1 MRHRVAALITGKR
14 SAWAVIVLGL
24 VLIGVVMSLG
34 AGTRQATPTDSL
46 PRGYDSTAAAE
57 LREQLPEQDGTQA
70 LVLFTA
76 DEGTIDKAELPELA
90 KAAGLGEDATVVP
103 SEDGTAAITFVPI
116 ETTDSPKI
124 RDAVRDLRADLGERT
139 PDGITAE
146 VTGPAGITA
155 DLAAVFDGAD
165 TRLLLSTA
173 SIVAVLLIL
182 TYRSPVLW
190 IIPLTVIGVGDRTA
204 TVAAT
209 QILERLGMT
218 WDDSTTGILSVLVF
232 GAGTN
237 YALLLM
243 SRYRDALRVTEDR
256 REALTEALAKTFEP
270 VLASATTVVVG
281 VLCLLLSLTPGTRGL
296 GLASAIGIVIAV
308 LSALVML
315 PAVLSL
321 FGRWVFWPK
330 VPHAGETTLSDGRSL
345 WRRIGDAVARRPS
358 VFVGGAV
365 VLLAVMSAGV
375 FSVRLG
381 LPQSEQFLDKPEAIV
396 AAERLAESFPAGSS
410 DPAVIVTR
418 ADPTEV
424 TKVAEGVDGIESVRP
439 GASGDG
445 VSELQAV
452 LPGQP
457 DSQEAEDAVVA
468 LRAAIADAD
477 LADTHVGGTTAE
489 AVDVGDGAQRD
500 RLLILPLI
508 LGLVLVALIALL
520 RSLVAPLVLIATV
533 MATNFAAIG
542 VSWWIFTKVF
552 GFSALDQITVL
563 YAFLFLVALGVD
575 YNIFLVTRAKEETRE
590 HGTREGMLR
599 ALAATGGVITSAGI
613 LLAAVFAVLGV
624 LPLVVLAQIGV
635 IICIGV
641 LLDTLLV
648 RTVVVPAITLLLGD
662 RFWWPRKVS

>member
-1 MRHRVAALITGKR
+1 MRHRVAALITGRR

-24 VLIGVVMSLG
+24 VLIGFVMSLG

-46 PRGYDSTAAAE
+46 SRGYDSTAAAE

-76 DEGTIDKAELPELA
+76 DDGTIDKAELPELA

-124 RDAVRDLRADLGERT
+124 RDAVRDLRAELDERT
-139 PDGITAE
+139 PEGITAE

-308 LSALVML
+308 LSALVLL

-321 FGRWVFWPK
+321 FGRWIFWPK

-365 VLLAVMSAGV
+365 VLLVAMSAGV

-381 LPQSEQFLDKPEAIV
+381 LTQSEQFLDKPEAIV

-410 DPAVIVTR
+410 DPAVIVTK
-418 ADPTEV
+418 ADPKEV
-424 TKVAEGVDGIESVRP
+424 TTVAEGVDGIESVRP

-477 LADTHVGGTTAE
+477 LTDTYVGGTTAE

-508 LGLVLVALIALL
+508 LGLVLVALVALL
-520 RSLVAPLVLIATV
+520 RSLVAPLVLITTV
-533 MATNFAAIG
+533 MSTNFAAIG
-542 VSWWIFTKVF
+542 VSWWIFTKIF
-552 GFSALDQITVL
+552 GFTALDQITVL

-648 RTVVVPAITLLLGD
+648 RTVVVPAITLMLGD
-662 RFWWPRKVS
+662 RFWWPRRVS

>member
-1 MRHRVAALITGKR
+1 MRHRVAALITGRR

-24 VLIGVVMSLG
+24 VLIGLVMSLG
-34 AGTRQATPTDSL
+34 AGERQATPTDSL

-57 LREQLPEQDGTQA
+57 LREQLPEQDGAQA

-76 DEGTIDKAELPELA
+76 DDGTIDKAELPELA

-124 RDAVRDLRADLGERT
+124 RDAVRDLRAELDERT
-139 PDGITAE
+139 PEGITAE

-190 IIPLTVIGVGDRTA
+190 IIPLTVIGAGDRTA

-209 QILERLGMT
+209 QVLERLGMT

-308 LSALVML
+308 LSALVLL

-410 DPAVIVTR
+410 DPAVIVTT
-418 ADPTEV
+418 ADPKEV
-424 TKVAEGVDGIESVRP
+424 TRVAEGVDGIESVRP

-477 LADTHVGGTTAE
+477 LADTYVGGTTAE

>member
-1 MRHRVAALITGKR
+1 
-14 SAWAVIVLGL
+14 
-24 VLIGVVMSLG
+24 MSLG
-34 AGTRQATPTDSL
+34 AGERQATPTDSL

-90 KAAGLGEDATVVP
+90 RAAGLREDATVVP

-209 QILERLGMT
+209 QVLERLGMT

-308 LSALVML
+308 LSALVLL

-418 ADPTEV
+418 ADPAEV

-477 LADTHVGGTTAE
+477 LTDTYVGGTTAE

-520 RSLVAPLVLIATV
+520 RSLVAPLVLITTV

>member
-24 VLIGVVMSLG
+24 VLIGFVMSLG
-34 AGTRQATPTDSL
+34 AGERQATPTDSL

-124 RDAVRDLRADLGERT
+124 RDAVRDLRAELDERT

-173 SIVAVLLIL
+173 SVVAVLLIL

-209 QILERLGMT
+209 QVLERLGMT

-308 LSALVML
+308 LSALVLL

-375 FSVRLG
+375 VSVRLG

-418 ADPTEV
+418 ADPAEV
-424 TKVAEGVDGIESVRP
+424 SKVAEGVDGIESVRP

-552 GFSALDQITVL
+552 GFTALDQITVL

-648 RTVVVPAITLLLGD
+648 RTVVVPAITLMLGD
-662 RFWWPRKVS
+662 RFWWPRRVS

>member
-410 DPAVIVTR
+410 DPAVIVTK
-418 ADPTEV
+418 ADPAEV

-468 LRAAIADAD
+468 LRAAIADAN
-477 LADTHVGGTTAE
+477 LTDTHVGGTTAE

-599 ALAATGGVITSAGI
+599 ALAATGGVITSAGV

>member
-76 DEGTIDKAELPELA
+76 DDGTIDKAELPELA
-90 KAAGLGEDATVVP
+90 NAAGLGEDATVVP

-124 RDAVRDLRADLGERT
+124 RDAVRDLRAELDERT
-139 PDGITAE
+139 PEGITAE

-209 QILERLGMT
+209 QVLERLGMT

-256 REALTEALAKTFEP
+256 REALPEALAKTFEP

-308 LSALVML
+308 LSALVLL

-396 AAERLAESFPAGSS
+396 AAERVAESFPAGSS
-410 DPAVIVTR
+410 DPAVIITR
-418 ADPTEV
+418 ADPKEV
-424 TKVAEGVDGIESVRP
+424 TRVAEGVDGIESVRP

-648 RTVVVPAITLLLGD
+648 RTVVVPAITLMLGD
-662 RFWWPRKVS
+662 RFWWPRRVS

>member
-1 MRHRVAALITGKR
+1 MRHRVAALITGRR

-24 VLIGVVMSLG
+24 VLIGFVMSLG

-76 DEGTIDKAELPELA
+76 DDGTIDKAELPELA

-124 RDAVRDLRADLGERT
+124 RDAVRDLRAELDERT
-139 PDGITAE
+139 PEGITAE

-190 IIPLTVIGVGDRTA
+190 IIPLTVIGAGDRTA

-209 QILERLGMT
+209 QVLERLGMT

-281 VLCLLLSLTPGTRGL
+281 VLCLLLALTPGTRGL

-308 LSALVML
+308 LSALVLL

-321 FGRWVFWPK
+321 FGRWIFWPK

-410 DPAVIVTR
+410 DPAVIVTK
-418 ADPTEV
+418 ADPKEV
-424 TKVAEGVDGIESVRP
+424 TTVAEGVDGIESVRP

-477 LADTHVGGTTAE
+477 LTDTYVGGTTAE

-508 LGLVLVALIALL
+508 LGLVLVALVALL
-520 RSLVAPLVLIATV
+520 RSLVAPLVLITTV
-533 MATNFAAIG
+533 MSTNFAAIG
-542 VSWWIFTKVF
+542 VSWWIFTKIF
-552 GFSALDQITVL
+552 GFTALDQITVL

-648 RTVVVPAITLLLGD
+648 RTVVVPAITLMLGD
-662 RFWWPRKVS
+662 RFWWPRRVS

>member
-1 MRHRVAALITGKR
+1 
-14 SAWAVIVLGL
+14 
-24 VLIGVVMSLG
+24 
-34 AGTRQATPTDSL
+34 
-46 PRGYDSTAAAE
+46 
-57 LREQLPEQDGTQA
+57 
-70 LVLFTA
+70 
-76 DEGTIDKAELPELA
+76 
-90 KAAGLGEDATVVP
+90 
-103 SEDGTAAITFVPI
+103 
-116 ETTDSPKI
+116 
-124 RDAVRDLRADLGERT
+124 
-139 PDGITAE
+139 
-146 VTGPAGITA
+146 
-155 DLAAVFDGAD
+155 
-165 TRLLLSTA
+165 
-173 SIVAVLLIL
+173 
-182 TYRSPVLW
+182 
-190 IIPLTVIGVGDRTA
+190 RTA

-209 QILERLGMT
+209 QVLERLGMT

-308 LSALVML
+308 LSALVLL

-418 ADPTEV
+418 ADPAEV

-477 LADTHVGGTTAE
+477 LTDTYVGGTTAE

-520 RSLVAPLVLIATV
+520 RSLVAPLVLITTV

>member
-24 VLIGVVMSLG
+24 VLIGLVMSLG
-34 AGTRQATPTDSL
+34 AGERQATPTDSL

-124 RDAVRDLRADLGERT
+124 RDAVRDLRAELDERT

-173 SIVAVLLIL
+173 SVVAVLLIL

-190 IIPLTVIGVGDRTA
+190 IIPLTVIGAGDRTA

-209 QILERLGMT
+209 QVLERLGMT

-243 SRYRDALRVTEDR
+243 SRYRDALKVTEDR

-308 LSALVML
+308 LSALVLL

-365 VLLAVMSAGV
+365 VLLVAMSAGI

-410 DPAVIVTR
+410 DPAVIVTK
-418 ADPTEV
+418 ADPKEV
-424 TKVAEGVDGIESVRP
+424 TRVAEGVDGIESVRP

-477 LADTHVGGTTAE
+477 LTDTYVGGTTAE

-508 LGLVLVALIALL
+508 LGLVLVALVALL

-542 VSWWIFTKVF
+542 VSWWIFTKIF
-552 GFSALDQITVL
+552 GFTALDQITVL

-648 RTVVVPAITLLLGD
+648 RTVVVPAITLMLGD
-662 RFWWPRKVS
+662 RFWWPRRVS

>member
-1 MRHRVAALITGKR
+1 MRHRVAALITGRR

-24 VLIGVVMSLG
+24 VLIGFVMSLG

-76 DEGTIDKAELPELA
+76 DDGTIDKAELPELA

-124 RDAVRDLRADLGERT
+124 RDAVRDLRAELDERT
-139 PDGITAE
+139 PEGITAE

-190 IIPLTVIGVGDRTA
+190 IIPLTVIGAGDRTA

-209 QILERLGMT
+209 QVLERLGMT

-308 LSALVML
+308 LSALVLL

-321 FGRWVFWPK
+321 FGRWIFWPK

-365 VLLAVMSAGV
+365 VLLVAMSAGI

-410 DPAVIVTR
+410 DPAVIVTK
-418 ADPTEV
+418 ADPKEV
-424 TKVAEGVDGIESVRP
+424 TTVAEGVDGIESVRP

-477 LADTHVGGTTAE
+477 LTDTYVGGTTAE

-500 RLLILPLI
+500 RLIILPLI
-508 LGLVLVALIALL
+508 LGLVLVALVALL
-520 RSLVAPLVLIATV
+520 RSLVAPLVLITTV

-542 VSWWIFTKVF
+542 VSWWIFTKIF
-552 GFSALDQITVL
+552 GFTALDQITVL

-648 RTVVVPAITLLLGD
+648 RTVVVPAITLMLGD
-662 RFWWPRKVS
+662 RFWWPRRVS

>member
-24 VLIGVVMSLG
+24 VLIGFVMSLG

-90 KAAGLGEDATVVP
+90 KAAGLGGDATVVP

-173 SIVAVLLIL
+173 SVVAVLLIL

-209 QILERLGMT
+209 QVLERLGMT

-308 LSALVML
+308 LSALVLL

-410 DPAVIVTR
+410 DPAVIVTT
-418 ADPTEV
+418 ADPAEV

-477 LADTHVGGTTAE
+477 LTDTYVGGTTAE

-520 RSLVAPLVLIATV
+520 RSLVAPLVLITTV

>member
-24 VLIGVVMSLG
+24 VLIGFVMSLG

-124 RDAVRDLRADLGERT
+124 RDAVRDLRAELGERT

-209 QILERLGMT
+209 QVLERLGMT

-308 LSALVML
+308 LSALVLL

>member
-24 VLIGVVMSLG
+24 VLIGLVMSLG
-34 AGTRQATPTDSL
+34 AGERQATPTDSL

-124 RDAVRDLRADLGERT
+124 RDAVRDLRAELGERT

-209 QILERLGMT
+209 QVLERLGMT

-424 TKVAEGVDGIESVRP
+424 TRVAEGVDGIESVRP

-477 LADTHVGGTTAE
+477 LADTYVGGTTAE

-508 LGLVLVALIALL
+508 LGLVLVALVALL
-520 RSLVAPLVLIATV
+520 RSLVAPLVLITTV

-542 VSWWIFTKVF
+542 VSWWIFTKIF
-552 GFSALDQITVL
+552 GFTALDQITVL

>member
-24 VLIGVVMSLG
+24 VLIGLVMSLG
-34 AGTRQATPTDSL
+34 AGERQATPTDSL

-90 KAAGLGEDATVVP
+90 RAAGLREDATVVP

-209 QILERLGMT
+209 QVLERLGMT

-308 LSALVML
+308 LSALVLL

-418 ADPTEV
+418 ADPAEV

-477 LADTHVGGTTAE
+477 LTDTYVGGTTAE

-520 RSLVAPLVLIATV
+520 RSLVAPLVLITTV

>member
-1 MRHRVAALITGKR
+1 MRHRVAALITGRR

-24 VLIGVVMSLG
+24 VLIGLVMSLG
-34 AGTRQATPTDSL
+34 AGERQATPTDSL

-57 LREQLPEQDGTQA
+57 LREQLPEQDGAQA

-76 DEGTIDKAELPELA
+76 DDGTIDKAELPELA

-124 RDAVRDLRADLGERT
+124 RDAVRDLRAELDERT
-139 PDGITAE
+139 PEGITAE

-190 IIPLTVIGVGDRTA
+190 IIPLTVIGAGDRTA

-209 QILERLGMT
+209 QVLERLGMT

-243 SRYRDALRVTEDR
+243 SRYRDALKVTEDR

-270 VLASATTVVVG
+270 VLASATTVVIG

-308 LSALVML
+308 LSALVLL

-365 VLLAVMSAGV
+365 VLLVAMSAGV

-418 ADPTEV
+418 ADPAEV

-648 RTVVVPAITLLLGD
+648 RTVVVPAITLMLGD
-662 RFWWPRKVS
+662 RFWWPRRVS

>member
-57 LREQLPEQDGTQA
+57 LREQLPQQDGTQA

-209 QILERLGMT
+209 QVLERLGMT

-410 DPAVIVTR
+410 DPAVIVTK
-418 ADPTEV
+418 ADPKEV
-424 TKVAEGVDGIESVRP
+424 TRVAEGVDGIESVRP

-477 LADTHVGGTTAE
+477 LTDTYVGGTTAE

>member
-124 RDAVRDLRADLGERT
+124 RDAVRDLRAELGERT

-209 QILERLGMT
+209 QVLERLGMT

-308 LSALVML
+308 LSALVLL

-662 RFWWPRKVS
+662 RFWWPRNVS